1 MGTRT
6 ASPVIRRASVPAR
19 DSRAKS
25 AVRTAARTAAKAVA
39 KKRGRPRK
47 PLNGEEAAL
56 GGNVRSTRIIK
67 GLKLR
72 DLAERVGCSES
83 LLSKIENG
91 RASPSVTMLHRIAA
105 SLDVTVPAL
114 FAARAAGEGM
124 VGRNGERPSTR
135 IDAKGSRL
143 ERLVPTGVGH
153 SLEGNLHILAPGAG
167 SAGTLAH
174 AGEEVGFVLT
184 GQLELVVDGGS
195 ASPAGRRFL
204 RVPLRAAAQLSQ
216 SRTHRDARRLG
227 QHAAHVLNTPHL
239 RGATLDRAGRG
250 I

>member
-1 MGTRT
+1 MGTRST
-6 ASPVIRRASVPAR
+6 ATSARRTGAAA
-19 DSRAKS
+19 RAKP
-25 AVRTAARTAAKAVA
+25 AVVRSMANKAAATKAAA

-47 PLNGEEAAL
+47 TLNDDEAAL

-114 FAARAAGEGM
+114 FAARAAGDGM
-124 VGRNGERPSTR
+124 VGRSGERPSTR

-143 ERLVPTGVGH
+143 ERLVPTGSGH

-174 AGEEVGFVLT
+174 DGEEVGFVLI
-184 GQLELVVDGGS
+184 GQLELIVDGG
-195 ASPAGRRFL
+195 
-204 RVPLRAAAQLSQ
+204 
-216 SRTHRDARRLG
+216 THRLQAGDSFVFRSELPHSYRNPG
-227 QHAAHVLNTPHL
+227 RTETRVVWVSTPP
-239 RGATLDRAGRG
+239 TF
-250 I
+250 

>member
-6 ASPVIRRASVPAR
+6 TVSTSRRAGVPAR
-19 DSRAKS
+19 DARLRAAGVRALANKPAAGKAAS
-25 AVRTAARTAAKAVA
+25 AKTAP

-47 PLNGEEAAL
+47 AVNGEEAAL

-72 DLAERVGCSES
+72 DLADRVGCSES

-114 FAARAAGEGM
+114 FAARTAGEGM
-124 VGRNGERPSTR
+124 VGRSGERPSTR
-135 IDAKGSRL
+135 IDARGSRL
-143 ERLVPTGVGH
+143 ERLVPTGAGH

-174 AGEEVGFVLT
+174 DGEEVGFVLT
-184 GQLELVVDGGS
+184 GQLELVVDGE
-195 ASPAGRRFL
+195 
-204 RVPLRAAAQLSQ
+204 
-216 SRTHRDARRLG
+216 THRLQTGDSFVFRSELPHSYRNPG
-227 QHAAHVLNTPHL
+227 RSETRVVWVSTPP
-239 RGATLDRAGRG
+239 TF
-250 I
+250 

>member
-1 MGTRT
+1 MGTRSAASSVRRTGIAARAKPAAVRSLVNKGAAGKAT
-6 ASPVIRRASVPAR
+6 ASRNV
-19 DSRAKS
+19 
-25 AVRTAARTAAKAVA
+25 AVRAAAKTAA

-47 PLNGEEAAL
+47 TLNGEEAAL

-72 DLAERVGCSES
+72 DLADRAGCSES

-114 FAARAAGEGM
+114 FAARAAGDGM
-124 VGRNGERPSTR
+124 VGRSGERPSTR
-135 IDAKGSRL
+135 IDGKGSRL
-143 ERLVPTGVGH
+143 ERLVPTGAGH

-174 AGEEVGFVLT
+174 DGEEVGFVLT
-184 GQLELVVDGGS
+184 GQLELVVDGE
-195 ASPAGRRFL
+195 
-204 RVPLRAAAQLSQ
+204 
-216 SRTHRDARRLG
+216 THRLQAGDSFVFRSELPHSYRNPG
-227 QHAAHVLNTPHL
+227 RTETRVVWVSTPP
-239 RGATLDRAGRG
+239 TF
-250 I
+250 

>member
-6 ASPVIRRASVPAR
+6 NTTPTARRNGAPPREGRGRSAALRPSVIRSASPKAAA
-19 DSRAKS
+19 AK
-25 AVRTAARTAAKAVA
+25 VAAKAA
-39 KKRGRPRK
+39 TKKRGRPRK
-47 PLNGEEAAL
+47 ATNGDEAAL

-72 DLAERVGCSES
+72 DLADRVGCSES

-143 ERLVPTGVGH
+143 ERLVPTGTGH
-153 SLEGNLHILAPGAG
+153 RLEGNLHILAPGAG

-174 AGEEVGFVLT
+174 EGEEVGFVLT
-184 GQLELVVDGGS
+184 GQLELVVDGE
-195 ASPAGRRFL
+195 PHRLLAGDSFVFRSELPHSYRNPGRTET
-204 RVPLRAAAQLSQ
+204 RVVWVS
-216 SRTHRDARRLG
+216 
-227 QHAAHVLNTPHL
+227 TPP
-239 RGATLDRAGRG
+239 TF
-250 I
+250 